1 MGPVQ
6 IVATVLTAGV
16 TIVAV
21 ALAVRAVLRIVAVVR
36 LGQPDPD
43 RFTKP
48 LGRTGTMLVEIVG
61 HTRMLKWSLVGAAH
75 WFVMVAF
82 ITLSLL
88 VLEAYF
94 DVVDPTA
101 ELPLL
106 GGWLPYGLLTELIGA
121 LGLLGIGVLIVI
133 RLLNRPTRPGGR
145 SRLSGSTMWQGYF
158 VEYVIVAVLACG
170 FIIRG
175 LKVAG
180 DHFAYPGWATPIS
193 HGLGAVLPADEAAI
207 SWVALA
213 KIAIS

>member
-6 IVATVLTAGV
+6 IVATVLAAVV
-16 TIVAV
+16 TIVAA
-21 ALAVRAVLRIVAVVR
+21 ALAVRAVLRMVAVVR

-43 RFTKP
+43 RFTRK
-48 LGRTGTMLVEIVG
+48 LTRTRAMLTEIVG
-61 HTRMLKWSLVGAAH
+61 HTRMLKWTVVGAAH

-121 LGLLGIGVLIVI
+121 LGLLGIVVLIVI
-133 RLLNRPTRPGGR
+133 RLLNRPNRVAGSVPLRRVDDVAGLLRRVRHRGRPDLRLPHPRPQGRGR
-145 SRLSGSTMWQGYF
+145 SL
-158 VEYVIVAVLACG
+158 
-170 FIIRG
+170 
-175 LKVAG
+175 
-180 DHFAYPGWATPIS
+180 
-193 HGLGAVLPADEAAI
+193 
-207 SWVALA
+207 
-213 KIAIS
+213 